1 MYQLT
6 RMCREKGAVKHDDRV
21 DALALGVKYF
31 QDVLAISA
39 KQVEIEAS
47 RQRWN
52 NMLTSFLEAPETA
65 TDTLVR
71 GGTFDEVVSSES
83 AVYTWI

>member
-1 MYQLT
+1 
-6 RMCREKGAVKHDDRV
+6 MCREKGAVKHDDRV

-52 NMLTSFLEAPETA
+52 NMLTSFLEAPEAA

-71 GGTFDEVVSSES
+71 GGTFDEISTGES
-83 AVYTWI
+83 AVYNWI